1 MPEVIQR
8 YRCEECD
15 WEGTKKEM
23 YRADDTYIDENG
35 IKEYMWSATAC
46 PKCGFWHFNGLTED
60 DGWIKI

>member
-1 MPEVIQR
+1 L
-8 YRCEECD
+8 
-15 WEGTKKEM
+15 EGTKKEM

-46 PKCGFWHFNGLTED
+46 PKRGFWHFNGLTED